1 MRSQFFLFM
10 LTCYFCFFNVAY
22 GGFYETPAATQ
33 PISIDLQNTNL
44 TDAVRLIAKFLD
56 INIILSPAITGT
68 VTLHLHNATPAQAF
82 DLLLTSHNLAKWP
95 MGNVLFIAPREE
107 LIKRKME
114 EMKWQEVWNDA
125 SPLTIQTWQIKY
137 AKAADIGHLIQD
149 DHASFL
155 SKRGHVRVDERT
167 NTLCVQDSA
176 ERIEAIQ
183 QLIKLLDV
191 PIQQIAIEA
200 RLASVDNDKEQD
212 LGIQFALQS
221 PSQESFTPGHY
232 SLAVARLAD
241 GSLLDV
247 KLAALEK
254 AGHAELISS
263 PSLFTANQQ
272 PASIEAGEEV
282 PYQEVSES
290 GGTAV
295 TFKKAVLSLT
305 VTPQV
310 LPKHQVLLQL
320 QIHQDQPSDRIVQG
334 VPAISTRQITT
345 NVLVKSGETVVLG
358 GIYETSQ
365 SNSENHLPFVHRLPL
380 VGWLFKQQTEEE
392 SKRELLIFVTPTI
405 HS

>member
-10 LTCYFCFFNVAY
+10 LTCYFCFFNVPY

-191 PIQQIAIEA
+191 PIQQI
-200 RLASVDNDKEQD
+200 
-212 LGIQFALQS
+212 
-221 PSQESFTPGHY
+221 
-232 SLAVARLAD
+232 
-241 GSLLDV
+241 
-247 KLAALEK
+247 
-254 AGHAELISS
+254 
-263 PSLFTANQQ
+263 
-272 PASIEAGEEV
+272 
-282 PYQEVSES
+282 
-290 GGTAV
+290 
-295 TFKKAVLSLT
+295 
-305 VTPQV
+305 
-310 LPKHQVLLQL
+310 
-320 QIHQDQPSDRIVQG
+320 
-334 VPAISTRQITT
+334 
-345 NVLVKSGETVVLG
+345 
-358 GIYETSQ
+358 
-365 SNSENHLPFVHRLPL
+365 
-380 VGWLFKQQTEEE
+380 
-392 SKRELLIFVTPTI
+392 
-405 HS
+405 